1 MDEAPTSLGQLRTL
15 VVTIYYDKTSA
26 TIRLYDITERGKK
39 LE

>member
-1 MDEAPTSLGQLRTL
+1 MYEAPASLGQLRTL
-15 VVTIYYDKTSA
+15 VVTIYCDKTST